1 MPRRVPLFCLLS
13 LALSSS
19 AGADE
24 AIGRAL
30 ATQYCSGCHAIGET
44 GSSAHPDAPTFRAL
58 SRRYSIDALEEM
70 FVDSIDTGHPAMPV
84 FDASPRQI
92 DHFLDYIASVMNED

>member
-1 MPRRVPLFCLLS
+1 MIRRVPLGCLLS

-19 AGADE
+19 AVADE

-44 GSSAHPDAPTFRAL
+44 GSSAHPDAPTFRSL
-58 SRRYSIDALEEM
+58 SKRYSINALEEM
-70 FVDSIDTGHPAMPV
+70 FVESIDTGHPAMPV

-92 DHFLDYIASVMNED
+92 DHVLDYIASVTKKD